1 MRPAGPVLLYG
12 GVGVTAAGFALIAFT
27 WGRVAAL
34 ESVALQLPYLV
45 SGGLTGLGLVIIGA
59 TAVNVHAKQREGAQ
73 RERQTQQLL
82 EILRQLDRARGGTG
96 ASGAAGASGAS
107 GASGD
112 EAAWERSEGGTVE
125 GGNGASP
132 STDEDPGLT
141 EELQWSR

>member
-82 EILRQLDRARGGTG
+82 EILRQLDRARGG
-96 ASGAAGASGAS
+96 SGASGAS
-107 GASGD
+107 GAAGD